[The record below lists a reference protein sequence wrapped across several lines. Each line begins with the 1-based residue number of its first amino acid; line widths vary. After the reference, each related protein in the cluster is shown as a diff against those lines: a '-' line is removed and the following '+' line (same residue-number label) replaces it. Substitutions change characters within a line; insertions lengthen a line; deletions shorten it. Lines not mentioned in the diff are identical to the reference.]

1 MATYRER
8 FNDLARHAE
17 EAQSGVRQ
25 NMDAIV
31 EEARG
36 AVGQAQQSMDA
47 IVEETRGAV
56 GQAQQNMDA
65 IVEEARGAAGQAQQ
79 NMDAIVEEARGA
91 AGQAQQN
98 MDTIV
103 EEARGAVDQARQ
115 DMDAIVGE
123 TRSKVAAAVSDA
135 DTRLSKVI
143 DDALV
148 SKLGAAYD
156 VARQRNQS
164 VANRWY
170 GAGMAALAFSVLG
183 AAVTL
188 AVIPAAASAELW
200 FVVITRL
207 GISAPTAAFAFY
219 AFSVASKH
227 RTKALQDEQY
237 ASELTTLLALFDSLD
252 HQQAQVQ
259 LGSLKETLLKNYF
272 PGAEREMQL
281 SKRPEGFQVTGKFL
295 ATAAGAAIA
304 VILTLSA
311 LLAVILAR

>member
-1 MATYRER
+1 MARANNKER
-8 FNDLARHAE
+8 I
-17 EAQSGVRQ
+17 EAVAAHC
-25 NMDAIV
+25 D
-31 EEARG
+31 E
-36 AVGQAQQSMDA
+36 
-47 IVEETRGAV
+47 VEETLNAMLR
-56 GQAQQNMDA
+56 QA
-65 IVEEARGAAGQAQQ
+65 
-79 NMDAIVEEARGA
+79 
-91 AGQAQQN
+91 
-98 MDTIV
+98 
-103 EEARGAVDQARQ
+103 EEARGAVDQARE
-115 DMDAIVGE
+115 AVNAVVKE
-123 TRSKVAAAVSDA
+123 TQAKVEVAVSEA
-135 DTRLSKVI
+135 RARLNQVTEE
-143 DDALV
+143 ALV
-148 SKLGAAYD
+148 SKLGAAYNA
-156 VARQRNQS
+156 ARQRNQKVALWWYAGGIVALVLS
-164 VANRWY
+164 VA
-170 GAGMAALAFSVLG
+170 GATAALMTSS
-183 AAVTL
+183 T
-188 AVIPAAASAELW
+188 ASADLW